1 MQAVSK
7 QNIDKWIRHNEWG
20 IWDNLALKREDKPKP
35 KPVKPKPV
43 KSKALPEKRRIKPPW
58 YQRDP
63 EDWFKPIFRVLVWM
77 HDHLLDIAKIAIAC
91 AIGVA
96 LGLMF
101 VWAW

>member
-35 KPVKPKPV
+35 RQAKQAAKT
-43 KSKALPEKRRIKPPW
+43 SSRFAWR
-58 YQRDP
+58 Q
-63 EDWFKPIFRVLVWM
+63 VLVRY
-77 HDHLLDIAKIAIAC
+77 LLDIAKMAIAC

>member
-7 QNIDKWIRHNEWG
+7 QNIDRWLHENQYTYG
-20 IWDNLALKREDKPKP
+20 SLALKREDKPNQPRLAKQAA
-35 KPVKPKPV
+35 KT
-43 KSKALPEKRRIKPPW
+43 SSRFAWR
-58 YQRDP
+58 Q
-63 EDWFKPIFRVLVWM
+63 VLVRY
-77 HDHLLDIAKIAIAC
+77 LLDIAKMVIAC

>member
-20 IWDNLALKREDKPKP
+20 IWDNLALKREDKP
-35 KPVKPKPV
+35 V
-43 KSKALPEKRRIKPPW
+43 KSKASAEKRHIKPPW

-77 HDHLLDIAKIAIAC
+77 HDHLLDVAKMAIAC
-91 AIGVA
+91 AIGVT
-96 LGLMF
+96 LGLLF

>member
-20 IWDNLALKREDKPKP
+20 IWDNLALKHEDKPKP
-35 KPVKPKPV
+35 RQTKQAIRT
-43 KSKALPEKRRIKPPW
+43 SSMLAWR
-58 YQRDP
+58 Q
-63 EDWFKPIFRVLVWM
+63 VLVRY
-77 HDHLLDIAKIAIAC
+77 LLDIAKMAIAC